1 METMKLKKKKI
12 KKCEIYY
19 GLKSEEDQSRRNNKR
34 VKTIV
39 ESPQESWKKKEKK
52 R

>member
-1 METMKLKKKKI
+1 MQNLLRTQ
-12 KKCEIYY
+12 
-19 GLKSEEDQSRRNNKR
+19 EDQSWRNNKR

-39 ESPQESWKKKEKK
+39 ESTQESWKKKEKK